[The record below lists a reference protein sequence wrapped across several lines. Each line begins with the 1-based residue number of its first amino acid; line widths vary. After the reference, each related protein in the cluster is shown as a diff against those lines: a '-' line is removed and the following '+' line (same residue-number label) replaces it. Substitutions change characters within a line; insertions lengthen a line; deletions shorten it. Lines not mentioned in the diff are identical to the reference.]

1 MVIIAF
7 VQFCLMHSYNKSQI
21 AIRSQFQRD
30 MALIQWETMKNRK
43 VEEEESR
50 PANWMW
56 NCSLKSL
63 PEASGLITAPWQ
75 AKCNIVN
82 QIHKKVGHLPSWPI
96 PASFAPFS
104 LQICLGPIALPF
116 RFSVYF
122 LCATRDGL
130 FVPEFFYGWGTYND
144 KSRSNYLVN
153 NNKTLIFLSVKIK
166 KR

>member
-1 MVIIAF
+1 MIIIAF

-75 AKCNIVN
+75 AKCNIAN
-82 QIHKKVGHLPSWPI
+82 QIHKKVGHLLSRSPLPSH
-96 PASFAPFS
+96 PFHFRFVS
-104 LQICLGPIALPF
+104 VQSPF
-116 RFSVYF
+116 LSPFSVYS
-122 LCATRDGL
+122 LCASRGGL
-130 FVPEFFYGWGTYND
+130 FVPESFCGREIYND
-144 KSRSNYLVN
+144 KSV
-153 NNKTLIFLSVKIK
+153 KLSRKQQDINTFVCKN
-166 KR
+166 